1 MSSVIKLVLND
12 DEMEEARNVGLA
24 RQALNRRLGVGETH
38 GFGGDDGEVSVQGCV
53 RTSENISISITGNL

>member
-38 GFGGDDGEVSVQGCV
+38 GFGGCLLY
-53 RTSENISISITGNL
+53 TSPSPRD